1 MIGIDIP
8 SVSRHET
15 QKGKS
20 AEAGPRDDCFPCSPV
35 PDYTSCPPCLPQI
48 VYQRTRRTHR
58 GPQQELQPIFEMART
73 ARASMDDFTR
83 ADLLVLKRVSST
95 GDRLCD
101 SVVLEVSVARHRG
114 VHKEQGEQC

>member
-1 MIGIDIP
+1 
-8 SVSRHET
+8 
-15 QKGKS
+15 
-20 AEAGPRDDCFPCSPV
+20 
-35 PDYTSCPPCLPQI
+35 
-48 VYQRTRRTHR
+48 
-58 GPQQELQPIFEMART
+58 
-73 ARASMDDFTR
+73 MDDFTR